1 MRLTLPRSQLFQTA
15 DFDLL
20 FKTGKKFFS
29 QFFIF
34 YYCPVSSQQ
43 PANTKKLGVA
53 VSKKSTKTNVKR
65 NWVKRLIRETYR
77 LNQGQ
82 FQGFQLL
89 VLGKKD
95 LRKIPKAELQQDLE
109 KSMLMVQS
117 KLKVIVS
124 HA

>member
-1 MRLTLPRSQLFQTA
+1 MRLNLPRTQLFQTA

-34 YYCPVSSQQ
+34 YYCPISAEQCDNV
-43 PANTKKLGVA
+43 KKLGVA

-82 FQGFQLL
+82 FEGFQLL

-95 LRKIPKAELQQDLE
+95 LRKVPLAELKQDLE

-117 KLKVIVS
+117 KLKQF
-124 HA
+124 